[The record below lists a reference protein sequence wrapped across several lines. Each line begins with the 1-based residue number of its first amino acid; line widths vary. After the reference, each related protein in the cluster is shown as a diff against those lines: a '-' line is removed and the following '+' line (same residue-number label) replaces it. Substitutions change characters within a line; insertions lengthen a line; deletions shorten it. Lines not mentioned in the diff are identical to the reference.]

1 MSEIPVIPTD
11 SFEAFRDL
19 LAILARPP
27 KTTRLLN
34 ELERR
39 MSDVKAGEAKLTAD
53 REAFEQAS
61 SKTRAELEER
71 ERKVRQRDVDAHDRV
86 LRLAADQEQVEK
98 ARADLR
104 SRGQEHF
111 FGGMTREP
119 DRGDKPLTDAH
130 FGK

>member
-1 MSEIPVIPTD
+1 MEESISEMPVISAD

-39 MSDVKAGEAKLTAD
+39 MADVKAGEAKLTAA

-71 ERKVRQRDVDAHDRV
+71 KAKLNARELELMRREALAERTLERETADR
-86 LRLAADQEQVEK
+86 LG
-98 ARADLR
+98 R
-104 SRGQEHF
+104 SRPLAN
-111 FGGMTREP
+111 GMTITRE
-119 DRGDKPLTDAH
+119 
-130 FGK
+130 